1 MVEFRDCKGRLAATG
16 NAKTGLV
23 ENHYKGQK
31 TKARLRIGES
41 LTIERE
47 NVITTITRIS
57 TTAFNVES
65 HLLAA

>member
-1 MVEFRDCKGRLAATG
+1 MVEFRDCKGRLAATD

-31 TKARLRIGES
+31 TKARLQIGES

-47 NVITTITRIS
+47 NVITIITRIS

>member
-1 MVEFRDCKGRLAATG
+1 MVEFLDCKGRLAATG

-31 TKARLRIGES
+31 TKARLQIGES

-47 NVITTITRIS
+47 NVITIITRIS